1 MSWVRSVRSTTSS
14 PFLALFVVLSLLG
27 LHVSSNG
34 GSSEV
39 LAIAIEDAPVEPTAF
54 PDVAPPE
61 PAPLPA
67 SQSSAQK
74 NVKEEPDSVVNN
86 GKSFYDF
93 FHQGQADEALK
104 CVRLL
109 DAKKRR
115 EAAQRFCRG
124 FGRNQILRSACEHQS
139 DTLLRDVDAAAEGL
153 GSQPFPEL
161 FDKMNGNLEH
171 PYFPAGTLEP
181 DLEAVTSFIRS
192 TTKDTWTAPY
202 HELLSLP
209 TNSCSFTQGARLLM
223 AESTRMKAKAKSP
236 VETEAVQLVAMRR
249 TMYSTVWV
257 PVASSL
263 TLGIWSEIV
272 DFSRCRRL
280 SGVTPPSK
288 MSAKEIVYRVFGFA
302 LARTYMPRSVQC
314 QRQSTEP
321 LCRMLIGYLAV
332 SRAIIELGRV
342 LGTPQ
347 ERELMNSFTETT
359 VKIRGSLT
367 DEEISAT
374 QMQVEA
380 TIVEVTLIA
389 LSGTQKLVK
398 LVLAMAKS
406 KTMAKFMSLLVS
418 KLKKWLYSFEKESIE
433 SAASHSQILPM
444 LLALENANSAWL
456 GGTGRCVR
464 ANKGLENLMIAL
476 ARRLA
481 KDLKPKRP
489 SSFLEMHGAQL
500 STGKELAV
508 VRTTHLVSPHEDTLQ
523 HFPKSLGV
531 LSLVQVSQYPG
542 LVGANGW
549 MKRRLSHYVLAF
561 IGLAMTMTVVGAACV
576 PLISPFFV
584 VFLVMGVAGF
594 VIFATFTTLLVQR
607 NLLVRATQQAVEEIQ
622 TAEQSVQRHLQE
634 VQTTGPR
641 GPPGPA
647 GWNGGGEGPPAQNIP
662 TGPMSSSLAQ
672 RPLPSTPPP
681 GGQHLQMDPM
691 SRPSTPPQTHPTPTQ
706 NSPPAPPPSQGSVY
720 DYDAADSEFGDEHE
734 YANVPDDDDD
744 YGGVLGRRT

>member
-1 MSWVRSVRSTTSS
+1 MSWVRSVRSTTSC

-27 LHVSSNG
+27 LDVRSNG
-34 GSSEV
+34 RSTDV
-39 LAIAIEDAPVEPTAF
+39 LALTIENAPSAPTALR
-54 PDVAPPE
+54 DVAAPQ
-61 PAPLPA
+61 PATSQA
-67 SQSSAQK
+67 SQHSAQK
-74 NVKEEPDSVVNN
+74 NIKDDPESVLNN

-115 EAAQRFCRG
+115 EAARRFCRG
-124 FGRNQILRSACEHQS
+124 FGRNQILRSSCEHQS
-139 DTLLRDVDAAAEGL
+139 DTLLQDVDAAAEGL

-161 FDKMNGNLEH
+161 FEKMNGSLEH
-171 PYFPAGTLEP
+171 PYFPARTPEP
-181 DLEAVTSFIRS
+181 DLQAVTEFIRS
-192 TTKDTWTAPY
+192 TTKDTWTEPY

-209 TNSCSFTQGARLLM
+209 TNSCSFAQGARLLM

-236 VETEAVQLVAMRR
+236 VETEAVQLVAARR
-249 TMYSTVWV
+249 TLYSTVWV

-280 SGVTPPSK
+280 SGVAPPSK

-302 LARTYMPRSVQC
+302 LARTYIPRSVQC

-347 ERELMNSFTETT
+347 EQKLMNAFAETT
-359 VKIRGSLT
+359 VKIRDSLT

-406 KTMAKFMSLLVS
+406 KTMAKFISLLVS

-433 SAASHSQILPM
+433 SAASHREILPM
-444 LLALENANSAWL
+444 LLALENANSTWL

-464 ANKGLENLMIAL
+464 ANKGLENLMVSL

-481 KDLKPKRP
+481 KDLKPKRA
-489 SSFLEMHGAQL
+489 SSFLEVHEAQL
-500 STGKELAV
+500 STGKELAAV
-508 VRTTHLVSPHEDTLQ
+508 HTTRLVSPHEDTLQ
-523 HFPKSLGV
+523 NFPKTLGV
-531 LSLVQVSQYPG
+531 LSLVQVSQTPRF
-542 LVGANGW
+542 VGVSGW
-549 MKRRLSHYVLAF
+549 MKRRPSHYVLAF
-561 IGLAMTMTVVGAACV
+561 IGFAMTMTVVGAACV
-576 PLISPFFV
+576 PLISPLFV

-607 NLLVRATQQAVEEIQ
+607 NLLIRATQQAVEEIQ

-634 VQTTGPR
+634 MAETGPR
-641 GPPGPA
+641 GPPDPTGR
-647 GWNGGGEGPPAQNIP
+647 NGGAEGPPAQNIP
-662 TGPMSSSLAQ
+662 TGPLSASLA
-672 RPLPSTPPP
+672 RRDLPPTPSP
-681 GGQHLQMDPM
+681 GTQHPQMDPT
-691 SRPSTPPQTHPTPTQ
+691 SRPSTPTQTHPTLSQSSSPT
-706 NSPPAPPPSQGSVY
+706 PPSSQGT
-720 DYDAADSEFGDEHE
+720 DNAAYENEGEYGDEHE
-734 YANVPDDDDD
+734 YDNVADDEEE
-744 YGGVLGRRT
+744 YGGVLGLRT